1 MPLGA
6 IILSLAG
13 ISLGALA
20 FLRTV
25 KAPAKKPTPRLME
38 IGIATVGMLCVM
50 LAGVVIYVDE
60 Q

>member
-1 MPLGA
+1 MPPGA
-6 IILSLAG
+6 IVLSLAG
-13 ISLGALA
+13 IFLGALA

-25 KAPAKKPTPRLME
+25 KAPAKKPAPRLME
-38 IGIATVGMLCVM
+38 IGLATVGMLCVM